1 MRFIKRFAL
10 LVIAVIATA
19 PVVSAQ
25 FSVGPRLGINV
36 NSLHFSD
43 DLIKADNRTG
53 FTGGLQAEF
62 MIPAVGFG
70 FDASLMYVH
79 RSTTEINNEKAS
91 KDYIEIPVNL
101 KYKFGMPIVGS
112 ILKPYIFTGPSFA
125 FLTSEKAITE
135 FMHSR
140 SSSVAWNFGFG
151 LEFFRHL
158 QVGASYGLGLSKSI
172 AGHIPGASGSGN
184 VDIEGK
190 NRYWTVTAAW
200 LF

>member
-1 MRFIKRFAL
+1 MKFIKRLAL
-10 LVIAVIATA
+10 AVIAVIAVA
-19 PVVSAQ
+19 PVASAQ
-25 FSVGPRLGINV
+25 FSIGPRLGINV
-36 NSLHFSD
+36 NSLHFSK
-43 DLIKADNRTG
+43 DLFESDNRAG

-70 FDASLMYVH
+70 FDASLMYVRRTAEVDH
-79 RSTTEINNEKAS
+79 EKVG
-91 KDYIEIPVNL
+91 KDYLEIPVNL
-101 KYKFGMPIVGS
+101 KYKFGIPLVGS

-125 FLTSEKAITE
+125 FLTSRKAIGE
-135 FMHSR
+135 FVHSR

-158 QVGASYGLGLSKSI
+158 QVGASYGLGLSKTI
-172 AGHIPGASGSGN
+172 AGHIPGASGSGD

>member
-1 MRFIKRFAL
+1 MNFFKRLAL
-10 LVIAVIATA
+10 AVIAVIVAVPT
-19 PVVSAQ
+19 VSAQ
-25 FSVGPRLGINV
+25 FSIGPRLGLNV
-36 NSLHFSD
+36 NSLHFNE
-43 DLIKADNRTG
+43 DLIKSDNCAG

-62 MIPAVGFG
+62 MIPAVGLG
-70 FDASLMYVH
+70 LDASLMYVH
-79 RSTTEINNEKAS
+79 RTAEVNHDKTS
-91 KDYIEIPVNL
+91 KDYIEIPLNL
-101 KYKFGMPIVGS
+101 KYKLGMPLIGS
-112 ILKPYIFTGPSFA
+112 IVKPYIFTGPSFA
-125 FLTSEKAITE
+125 FLTSQKAISE
-135 FMHSR
+135 FVHSR

-158 QVGASYGLGLSKSI
+158 QIGASYGLGLSKSI

>member
-1 MRFIKRFAL
+1 MKFVKRLVLA
-10 LVIAVIATA
+10 VIAVIVAA
-19 PVVSAQ
+19 PAVSAQ
-25 FSVGPRLGINV
+25 FSIGPRLGLNV
-36 NSLHFSD
+36 NSLHFNE
-43 DLIKADNRTG
+43 DLIKTDNQAG

-62 MIPAVGFG
+62 MIPALGIG
-70 FDASLMYVH
+70 LDASVMYVH
-79 RSTTEINNEKAS
+79 RTAEVDNDKTS

-101 KYKFGMPIVGS
+101 KYKLGMPLIGS
-112 ILKPYIFTGPSFA
+112 IVKPYVFTGPSFA
-125 FLTSEKAITE
+125 FLTSKKAISE
-135 FMHSR
+135 FVHSR

-158 QVGASYGLGLSKSI
+158 QVGASYGLGLSKTI